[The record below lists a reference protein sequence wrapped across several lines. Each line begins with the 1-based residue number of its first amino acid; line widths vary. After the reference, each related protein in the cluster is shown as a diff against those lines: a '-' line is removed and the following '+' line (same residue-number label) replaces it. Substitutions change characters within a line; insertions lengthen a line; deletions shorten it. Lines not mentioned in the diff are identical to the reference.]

1 MRTILTCSLIALVSQ
16 SPLAAADKPNSY
28 NGGEPVAF
36 ETMPNGAIVNAKLGR
51 DPYMRS
57 DPRTIEVRPGA
68 WIISGYAL
76 SNSAFVETPEGIVV
90 YDTGSNIGQ
99 GEYFLREI
107 RKVTK
112 KPIIAIIYSH
122 SHYTA
127 GAKAIAEGRDIPVF
141 GHPGLA
147 ANQRNRSLVRA
158 PLLVRRAN
166 MQFGGY
172 LPRTGADA
180 LVATPEP
187 EFTDPEKLKS
197 GFMPVT
203 RTVADGETVMIGGM
217 AFTFKWAQVD
227 TNDSLTV
234 WVPSLKTVM
243 TNSVTN
249 MFYPLYTLRGEE
261 YRPPEKIIQ
270 GLDDVRA
277 LGPEHYLP
285 VHGAPL
291 SGREAIEARLTLHRD
306 AYSFV
311 FNQAVR
317 GINLGWTPDE
327 IVQRTRLPQRFV
339 DEPSLNQIYSEF
351 DYALRGVYRGLIG
364 WFDEDTAELNPP
376 SKARLSRS
384 IVEGFGGEAR
394 ILAAAAAA
402 TARGEYDLAAKLAG
416 YAVDAGPN
424 SGQARQ
430 AKAAALRQLARR
442 ALGFQAH
449 NFYMTEALAL
459 EGKVDRFGPPPYAY
473 LGMTAPDV
481 VARSPGFDLVQVLE
495 SRIDPVAANGASGRL
510 VINFDGEDGDYLV
523 SVRDGVAEVTR
534 GGAKGA
540 ARLSVP
546 KIEWVNFLQGHS
558 KPAALL
564 GRTGPRVAGGPVK
577 EIEAFLGWFTMPEM
591 PEP

>member
-1 MRTILTCSLIALVSQ
+1 MRTILACSLIALAAQ
-16 SPLAAADKPNSY
+16 SPLAAADKPNPY

-36 ETMPNGAIVNAKLGR
+36 ETMPNGAIVNARLGH
-51 DPYMRS
+51 DPYMRN

-68 WIISGYAL
+68 WIITGYAL

-99 GEYFLREI
+99 GEYFLQEI
-107 RKVTK
+107 RKVTS

-203 RTVADGETVMIGGM
+203 RTVADGETVTIGGM

-234 WVPSLKTVM
+234 WVPSLKTVL

-270 GLDDVRA
+270 SLDDVRA
-277 LGPEHYLP
+277 FGPDYYLP

-291 SGREAIEARLTLHRD
+291 SGREAIETRLTLHRD
-306 AYSFV
+306 AYAFV
-311 FNQAVR
+311 YNQAVR
-317 GINLGWTPDE
+317 GINLGWTPDQ
-327 IVQRTRLPQRFV
+327 IIQRTRLPRRFL

-351 DYALRGVYRGLIG
+351 DYALRGVYRGLVG

-376 SKARLSRS
+376 SKARLARS
-384 IVEGFGGEAR
+384 IVEGFGGEEH

-402 TARGEYDLAAKLAG
+402 TSRGEFDLAAKLAG
-416 YAVDAGPN
+416 YAVDAAPD
-424 SGQARQ
+424 SETARE
-430 AKAAALRQLARR
+430 AKAEALRQLARR
-442 ALGFQAH
+442 ARGFQAH

-459 EGKVDRFGPPPYAY
+459 EGKVDRFGPPPHAY
-473 LGMTAPDV
+473 LGMTAPEV

-495 SRIDPVAANGASGRL
+495 SRIDPLAANGASGRF
-510 VINFDGEDGDYLV
+510 VISFEGEKGDYLV
-523 SVRDGVAEVTR
+523 TVRDGVAEVTR
-534 GGAKGA
+534 GGREDAVLL
-540 ARLSVP
+540 RLS
-546 KIEWVNFLQGHS
+546 KIEWVRFLQGHS

-564 GRTGPRVAGGPVK
+564 GRARTRVARGQAN
-577 EIEAFLGWFTMPEM
+577 EIEAFLGWFTMPIM
-591 PEP
+591 PGA